1 MSIGLA
7 VIHGHSMIPSFAP
20 GEVVL
25 VKYSA
30 PFNVGDVV
38 LINFTHRTDIKRV
51 KEVLG
56 SRVFVQ
62 GDNEAVSIDSRN
74 YGPVKND
81 LIIGK
86 VVYRFPRWLRIGRKD

>member
-7 VIHGHSMIPSFAP
+7 IIHGHSMIPSYAP

-25 VKYSA
+25 VKYGSA
-30 PFNVGDVV
+30 FAVGDVV
-38 LINFTHRTDIKRV
+38 LIKFTHRTDIKRV
-51 KEVLG
+51 KEILG
-56 SRVFVQ
+56 TRVFVQ

-81 LIIGK
+81 LIIGR
-86 VVYRFPRWLRIGRKD
+86 VIYRFPTWLRIGRKN

>member
-7 VIHGHSMIPSFAP
+7 IIYGHSMIPSYAP

-25 VKYSA
+25 VKYGA
-30 PFNVGDVV
+30 PFTVGDVV

-51 KEVLG
+51 KEILG
-56 SRVFVQ
+56 NRVFVQ
-62 GDNEAVSIDSRN
+62 GDHEAVSIDSRN
-74 YGPVKND
+74 YGPVKDN

-86 VVYRFPRWLRIGRKD
+86 VIYRFPSWLRIGRKN

>member
-7 VIHGHSMIPSFAP
+7 IVHGHSMIPSYAP

-25 VKYSA
+25 VQYGTR
-30 PFNVGDVV
+30 FTVGDVV
-38 LINFTHRTDIKRV
+38 LINFTDRTDIKRV
-51 KEVLG
+51 KEILG

-62 GDNEAVSIDSRN
+62 GDHEAISIDSRN
-74 YGPVKND
+74 YGPVNTD

-86 VVYRFPRWLRIGRKD
+86 VIYRFPRWLRIGRKD

>member
-1 MSIGLA
+1 MGIGLA
-7 VIHGHSMIPSFAP
+7 IIQGHSMIPSYAP

-25 VKYSA
+25 VKYGTT
-30 PFNVGDVV
+30 FNVGDAV
-38 LINFTHRTDIKRV
+38 LIKFTHRTDIKRV
-51 KEVLG
+51 KELLG
-56 SRVFVQ
+56 NRVVVQ

-86 VVYRFPRWLRIGRKD
+86 VIYRFPRWLRIGRKD

>member
-7 VIHGHSMIPSFAP
+7 IIHGHSMIPSYAP

-25 VKYSA
+25 VKYGASYA
-30 PFNVGDVV
+30 VGDAV
-38 LINFTHRTDIKRV
+38 LIKFTHRTDIKRV
-51 KEVLG
+51 KVILG
-56 SRVFVQ
+56 SHVFVQ

-86 VVYRFPRWLRIGRKD
+86 VIYRFPKWLRIGPKD

>member
-7 VIHGHSMIPSFAP
+7 IIHGHSMIPSYAP

-25 VKYSA
+25 VKYGV
-30 PFNVGDVV
+30 PCEVGDVV

-51 KEVLG
+51 KEILG

-86 VVYRFPRWLRIGRKD
+86 VIYRFPRWLRIGRKD